1 MGVEIERKFLVRD
14 GWLPAGEGVEIA
26 QGYLTGAGEPTVRVR
41 LKGDAAYLT
50 IKGLPTGI
58 SRAEF
63 EYPIPVADAKEL
75 LATLASRRMI
85 GKRRHLV
92 EYAGHTWEVD
102 VFDGDNAGLVVAEIE
117 LSHPDE
123 KFALPPWAAEEVSG
137 DFRYS
142 NRYLATR
149 PYRTWPAKAD

>member
-1 MGVEIERKFLVRD
+1 MGMEIERKFLVRC
-14 GWLPAGEGVEIA
+14 GWLPEGEGVEIA

-41 LKGDAAYLT
+41 LQGDRAFLTVKG
-50 IKGLPTGI
+50 PPSGI

-63 EYPIPVADAKEL
+63 EYPIPVADAREL
-75 LATLASRRMI
+75 LDTLAAGRLVS
-85 GKRRHLV
+85 KRRHWIDY
-92 EYAGHTWEVD
+92 EAHTWEVD

-117 LSHPDE
+117 LDNAE
-123 KFALPPWAAEEVSG
+123 EAFALPPWVAEEVSE

-149 PYRTWPAKAD
+149 PYRMWSVKA